1 MFEYIIS
8 PNGLFLLLAL
18 FAIGACGSLVFQ
30 KIDSLANWWSNFF
43 TLSGSLFGLVFSYG
57 VLTHGAVPAFEIPT
71 TFPFLSLVFRVDYLS
86 AFFIFLISLISCAC
100 SLYAFGYVKQFYKKY
115 NIGSLGFFYNVFIA
129 SLILVV
135 TAQHALFFLIVWELM
150 SLASYFLVI
159 FEHDHQENVKAGSL
173 YFVMTHIGTA
183 FIICAF
189 LLMYLVAGSFD
200 FDVIKQHASLF
211 SPVMQSAIFLCALV
225 GFGVKAGIIPLHI
238 WLPSAHPAAPSHV
251 SALMSGVMIKMGLYM
266 LVRICFDFFSPAPV
280 WWGLVFLVL
289 GSLSSLLGVLY
300 ALAEHD
306 LKKLLAYHSIE
317 NIGIILLGFGSSL
330 IFLSKGLVA
339 LAAIGFIAALYHTI
353 NHAIFKGLLFLGA
366 GSVISQMH
374 TRNIEHY
381 GGLIKVMPVTAFF
394 FLVGSLAISALP
406 PLNGFVSEWLTF
418 QSLFQGVGNFNIVT
432 TMFFLLAI
440 GALAFTGGLAAA
452 CFVKAFG
459 ITFLARPRSTKS
471 SLAKESSMVM
481 QLGMGLLAI
490 CTLLFGVAAAPIG
503 DILRKITMS
512 ISGFAKT
519 SLEPINFDLLN
530 IGNNFASVSMPAL
543 FFTMM
548 FFLIFLSTLVTILCK
563 NRRVQNGRTW
573 DCGSD
578 LNARMEITATGFSR
592 SLVVIFRSL
601 LRPQRTTDVE
611 YYDTKTKYFPI
622 KSELTLELH
631 DVYRSYIYNTFEKI
645 TRTISDQVKK
655 IQTGNIN
662 GYIAYIFLALIIL
675 LLSLAL

>member
-8 PNGLFLLLAL
+8 INGLFLLLAL
-18 FAIGACGSLVFQ
+18 FILGACGSLVVS
-30 KIDSLANWWSNFF
+30 KYDSLANWWSNFF
-43 TLSGSLFGLVFSYG
+43 ALCGSLFGLVFSIG
-57 VLTHGAVPAFEIPT
+57 VLTSGAVPTFQIPT
-71 TFPFLSLVFRVDYLS
+71 TFPFLSLSLRVDHLS

-100 SLYAFGYVKQFYKKY
+100 SLYALGYVKQFYKKY
-115 NIGSLGFFYNVFIA
+115 NIGALGFFYNLFIA

-150 SLASYFLVI
+150 SLTSYFLVI
-159 FEHDHQENVKAGSL
+159 FEHDHQENIKAGSL
-173 YFVMTHIGTA
+173 YFIMTHIGTA

-200 FDVIKQHASLF
+200 FDAIKQHASLF
-211 SPVMQSAIFLCALV
+211 SPVMQGAIFLCALI

-251 SALMSGVMIKMGLYM
+251 SALMSGVMIKVGLYM
-266 LVRICFDFFSPAPV
+266 LVRICFDLFSPAPT

-381 GGLIKVMPVTAFF
+381 GGLIKVMPITAFF

-418 QSLFQGVGNFNIVT
+418 QSLFQGVGNFSMIT
-432 TMFFLLAI
+432 TAVFLLAI

-459 ITFLARPRSTKS
+459 ITFLARPRSTQS
-471 SLAKESSMVM
+471 TLAKESSMVM
-481 QLGMGLLAI
+481 QLGMGLLAV
-490 CTLLFGVAAAPIG
+490 CTLLFGVGAAPVG
-503 DILRKITMS
+503 DFLRKITMS
-512 ISGFAKT
+512 ISSFSKVPF
-519 SLEPINFDLLN
+519 EPIKFDLLN
-530 IGNNFASVSMPAL
+530 IGNNFASVSMPAI
-543 FFTMM
+543 FFTMV
-548 FFLIFLSTLVTILCK
+548 FFLIFLTTLVTILCK
-563 NRRVQNGRTW
+563 NRRVQSGRTW

-578 LNARMEITATGFSR
+578 LNSRMEITATGFSR

-601 LRPQRTTDVE
+601 LRPQRTTEVE
-611 YYDTKTKYFPI
+611 YYDTKTKYFPV

-631 DVYRSYIYNTFEKI
+631 DVYRTYIYNTFEKI
-645 TRTISDQVKK
+645 TRNISDQVKK